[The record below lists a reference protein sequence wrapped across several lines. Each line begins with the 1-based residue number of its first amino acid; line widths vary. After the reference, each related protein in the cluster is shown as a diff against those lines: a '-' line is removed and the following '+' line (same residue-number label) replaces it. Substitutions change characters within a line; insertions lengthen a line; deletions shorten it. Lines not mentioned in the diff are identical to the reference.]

1 MLIYIIPQLENQ
13 GKANEKP
20 YKQQQN
26 LIRWLDTKLMCK
38 NQLPSS
44 FCLNAEN
51 QKECH
56 SHPYSNNNKICKK
69 NFLEP
74 IKDLRSQGDHP
85 NSTTKTEKHDNM
97 PS

>member
-26 LIRWLDTKLMCK
+26 LIWWLDTKLMCK
-38 NQLPSS
+38 NQLSSS

-51 QKECH
+51 
-56 SHPYSNNNKICKK
+56 
-69 NFLEP
+69 
-74 IKDLRSQGDHP
+74 
-85 NSTTKTEKHDNM
+85 
-97 PS
+97 